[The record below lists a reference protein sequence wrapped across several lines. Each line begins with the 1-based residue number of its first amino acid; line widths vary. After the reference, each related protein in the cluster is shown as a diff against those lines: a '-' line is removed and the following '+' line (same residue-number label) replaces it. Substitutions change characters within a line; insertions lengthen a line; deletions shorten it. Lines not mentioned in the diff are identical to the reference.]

1 VKLTN
6 QELEQLFRGR
16 LEKCKD
22 LAEAVRK
29 LAELQLRGPIRD
41 DTKRFAEKLEQLTKE
56 FEMTLREIE
65 KLPGNSR
72 GSH

>member
-1 VKLTN
+1 MTN
-6 QELEQLFRGR
+6 RELEQLFRGR
-16 LEKCKD
+16 LEKCRD

-29 LAELQLRGPIRD
+29 LAKLQLRGPIRD
-41 DTKRFAEKLEQLTKE
+41 DTEKFAEKLEQLAKE

-65 KLPGNSR
+65 KLPKNSR